1 MNNQKFFL
9 YARKSTDVEDKQVLS
24 IEAQIVELRAFAK
37 KDGLTIIEELVEKKS
52 AKAPGRKIFNT
63 MLDRIAKGEAQGIVS
78 WHPDR
83 LARNSVDGGRIIYLL
98 DTGQL
103 AALKFPQFWFE
114 STPQGKFM
122 LNIAFGQSK
131 YYIDSLSEN
140 VKRGMR
146 QKARR
151 GEYPGL
157 APLGY
162 INDLRTKNVAVDK
175 KRVGTVRQAFE
186 LYAQGNS
193 TLEGISS
200 FLAQHGITTRGG
212 IPLKRD
218 RISFILSNPFYVG
231 LFSYAGELYE
241 GKHQPVISKKIF
253 DLVQNVLKQKSRPH
267 YKTKNEQQPYCGL
280 LRCNTCGFMITGEY
294 KVKHQKNG
302 NEHHYVYYRC
312 TKKSKVIKCE
322 EPCIR
327 QEALDE
333 QITPLLQKFSLRS
346 DWADSLLN
354 QLERETTK
362 SAHSSLAFVQ
372 EINEKVK
379 ADENKLQ
386 RLLDSYLEQD
396 IDREA
401 YLVKK
406 ATLLSEKKTLTEKM
420 TRLEQKRTG
429 WVEPMRNW
437 INKAAELPKIARESD
452 LFRKKVAAKEI
463 FGSNLVLSFGK
474 VRPNQNFRPQKHWF
488 AIPSAKEKIGKI
500 SQSLLLVPR
509 VGFEPT
515 ISWMRT
521 RYPKPS

>member
-1 MNNQKFFL
+1 MNNQKYFL

-24 IEAQIVELRAFAK
+24 IEAQIVELRTFAK
-37 KDGLTIIEELVEKKS
+37 KEGLTIIEELVEKKS
-52 AKAPGRKIFNT
+52 AKVPGRKIFNS
-63 MLDRIAKGEAQGIVS
+63 MLDRIVKGEAQGIVS

-140 VKRGMR
+140 VKRGLR

-151 GEYPGL
+151 GEYSGI

-162 INDLRTKNVAVDK
+162 INDLRTKTVVVDK
-175 KRVGTVRQAFE
+175 HQAKIVRQAFE

-193 TLEGISS
+193 RLEDISS
-200 FLAQHGITTRGG
+200 FLAQHNITSRNGK
-212 IPLKRD
+212 PLKRD

-231 LFSYAGELYE
+231 LFSYAKELYE

-253 DLVQNVLKQKSRPH
+253 DQVQVVLKQKSRPH
-267 YKTKNEQQPYCGL
+267 YKTKNEPQPYCGL
-280 LRCNTCGFMITGEY
+280 LRCSSCGFMITGEN

-312 TKKSKVIKCE
+312 TKKSKIVKCE

-333 QITPLLQKFSLRS
+333 QVVPLLQKFSLRS
-346 DWADSLLN
+346 DWANSLLN
-354 QLERETTK
+354 QLEQDTTK
-362 SAHSSLAFVQ
+362 SAHTSVAFVQ
-372 EINEKVK
+372 ET
-379 ADENKLQ
+379 ENTIQAIQTKLQ

-401 YLVKK
+401 YLEKK
-406 ATLLSEKKTLTEKM
+406 AGLLGEKKTLTEKIA
-420 TRLEQKRTG
+420 RLEQKRTG
-429 WVEPMRNW
+429 WVEPMREW
-437 INKAAELPKIARESD
+437 IKAAAKLPKIARESD
-452 LFRKKVAAKEI
+452 LISKKVAATEI
-463 FGSNLVLSFGK
+463 FGSNLVLAFGK
-474 VRPNQNFRPQKHWF
+474 VRPVLSFRPQKHWF
-488 AIPSAKEKIGKI
+488 AVPSAKEKIREI
-500 SQSLLLVPR
+500 SESCVVVPPT
-509 VGFEPT
+509 GFEPVL
-515 ISWMRT
+515 
-521 RYPKPS
+521 PH